1 MCTEC
6 TVIISPTQKL
16 ITFYGWKRQIYIISA
31 EKQKTVILQR
41 CSFPPPTCKYKAQTR
56 TLTSTYIYASKYVVF
71 WVSFNNSIKALL
83 QTRGSISC
91 FVGYIVITQRLFF
104 QTGHVCSTP
113 HSRQGLCATWHT
125 NTHTQSPTLPRHK
138 EIDPDTLV
146 CDLLWQLKAGVG

>member
-1 MCTEC
+1 MYRVYCYHFTY
-6 TVIISPTQKL
+6 TKAHNFLWMKKTDLYNISRK
-16 ITFYGWKRQIYIISA
+16 A
-31 EKQKTVILQR
+31 ENSDFAALQ
-41 CSFPPPTCKYKAQTR
+41 FPPPTCKYKAQTR